1 MTCKLISMEDIPHD
15 SLVDQPTNLYKIVPE
30 MLLKIEHVD
39 FFPLRCAN
47 YAHCSILVCRKLGLF
62 PSRFKSYDSF
72 PQKFSNILFLSNF
85 SNAFGTFFKGI

>member
-39 FFPLRCAN
+39 FFSSQMCQLCA
-47 YAHCSILVCRKLGLF
+47 L
-62 PSRFKSYDSF
+62 
-72 PQKFSNILFLSNF
+72 
-85 SNAFGTFFKGI
+85 